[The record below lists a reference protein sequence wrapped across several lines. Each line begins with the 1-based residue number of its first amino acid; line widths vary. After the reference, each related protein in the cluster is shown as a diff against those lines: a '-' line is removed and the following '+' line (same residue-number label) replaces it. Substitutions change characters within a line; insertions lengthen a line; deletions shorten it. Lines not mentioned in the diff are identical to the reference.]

1 MALGRKTGGRQ
12 IGTPNKATSDARR
25 AVAEIVDSN
34 SHRLSE
40 WLNTVADGIRKIDSS
55 TGQASSEYLVGPNP
69 AKAFEMYRSLLE
81 YHVPKLTRVQVAG
94 NEFDVSLGDANSK
107 IFHDLLQSLKA
118 EQQLE
123 ASKTYNYSSQHKSDG

>member
-12 IGTPNKATSDARR
+12 IGTPNKVTSDARR

-40 WLNTVADGIRKIDSS
+40 WLNTVTDGIRKTAPS

-69 AKAFEMYRSLLE
+69 AKAFDMYRSLLE
-81 YHVPKLTRVQVAG
+81 YHIPKLTRVQVAG
-94 NEFDVSLGDANSK
+94 NEFEASHGDANSK
-107 IFHDLLQSLKA
+107 IFNDLLQSLKA
-118 EQQLE
+118 ERQLE
-123 ASKTYNYSSQHKSDG
+123 ASKTYRYSSPHKLDC